1 MRLADFADLAQR
13 CRESGYGFT
22 EFQRQDMVADLR
34 WPADVIEQ
42 WIYDHAGSVS
52 FLRDYENVDL
62 AQVDWQVEA
71 LPVDTFMAMQTGP
84 SDRNVIEVVAA
95 DPDHWVSVRNQGQH
109 LGVGLAWEI
118 HGTWKRWP
126 IVLDQA
132 LLNPASSGVQLVE
145 GRTRVGILRG
155 RQRLGK
161 LVANRH
167 LAWVGRQRG

>member
-1 MRLADFADLAQR
+1 MRLVHFTDLAHR
-13 CRESGYGFT
+13 CRESGYGFA
-22 EFQRQDMVADLR
+22 EFQRQDIVVDLR

-42 WIYDHAGSVS
+42 WIYEHAGNAS

-62 AQVDWQVEA
+62 AQVGWQVEA
-71 LPVDTFMAMQTGP
+71 LPVETFMTMQTGR
-84 SDRNVIEVVAA
+84 SDRNVIEEFAV
-95 DPDHWVSVRNQGQH
+95 DPDHWISVRNQGKH
-109 LGVGLAWEI
+109 LGVGLAWEV

-126 IVLDQA
+126 IVIDQT
-132 LLNPASSGVQLVE
+132 LLHPASSGVQLVE

-155 RQRLGK
+155 RQRQGK

>member
-1 MRLADFADLAQR
+1 MRLVDFTDLAQR

-42 WIYDHAGSVS
+42 WIYDHAGNAS

-62 AQVDWQVEA
+62 AQVGWQVEA
-71 LPVDTFMAMQTGP
+71 LPIDTFMTMQTGP

-95 DPDHWVSVRNQGQH
+95 DPDHWISVRNQGHH
-109 LGVGLAWEI
+109 LGVGLAWEV

-155 RQRLGK
+155 RLRQGE